1 MTSPE
6 TVYSVVYAGLRPSHL
21 VSQSRYGW
29 LIWSRWQQYM
39 LVFKINHIEL
49 IDRKNKGEKAMR
61 MFRSSLFTLFLLASI
76 FPTAGQ
82 NAYPTQ
88 NITIVLPFGP
98 GSGTD
103 IATRMVAQK
112 LSESLGKTVVVEN
125 KPGANGSIAAEYVAR
140 AKPDGHTLFIGTNST
155 HGANPALIKEMRYDP
170 MKSFEH
176 VNRIVIF
183 TSILVVNPRFPI
195 KSMPELLTYG
205 KGKELTLATGN
216 ASGIVQS
223 ETLARQVGWKK
234 LLRVPFK
241 SNPQAMTE
249 VIAGRVDMMFTDIAA
264 AQAQV
269 KAGNLRAIAV
279 TSKNRSAIMPELPTI
294 IESGVPD
301 YDLSGWNGLF
311 APAGTPIDVVDK
323 LNAEITKIVQMPDVR
338 ARFLEIGAEP
348 SPLKPNEY
356 AAWVQSEVN
365 KWTRLVKEA
374 GIQPE

>member
-1 MTSPE
+1 MTNLKHLLVAFSLMAAALGA
-6 TVYSVVYAGLRPSHL
+6 SAQSNFPS
-21 VSQSRYGW
+21 
-29 LIWSRWQQYM
+29 
-39 LVFKINHIEL
+39 
-49 IDRKNKGEKAMR
+49 
-61 MFRSSLFTLFLLASI
+61 
-76 FPTAGQ
+76 Q
-82 NAYPTQ
+82 NV
-88 NITIVLPFGP
+88 TIVLPFGP

-103 IATRMVAQK
+103 IVTRMVAQK
-112 LSESLGKTVVVEN
+112 LSESLGKPVVVEN

-140 AKPDGHTLFIGTNST
+140 AKPDGHTLIIGTNST

-170 MKSFEH
+170 IKSFEH
-176 VNRIVIF
+176 VNRVAVF
-183 TSILVVNPRFPI
+183 TSILVVNPKLPV
-195 KSMPELLTYG
+195 KTMTELIAYG
-205 KGKELTLATGN
+205 KANELTLATGN

-249 VIAGRVDMMFTDIAA
+249 VIAGRVDFMFTDIAA

-269 KAGNLRAIAV
+269 KAGNLRALAV

-311 APAGTPIDVVDK
+311 APAGTPPDVVNK
-323 LNAEITKIVQMPDVR
+323 INAEITKIVQMPDVR
-338 ARFLEIGAEP
+338 ARILDIGAEP
-348 SPLKPNEY
+348 GPMKPAEY
-356 AAWVQSEVN
+356 AAWVQSEVT
-365 KWTRLVKEA
+365 KWTKLVKEA